1 MNYHRWRRARQ
12 ANRII
17 TLRAPDIDDGVIDA
31 PDGGFSGDGLSN
43 SGFNNRVQLLFI
55 ATEQLGDDE
64 TFGDVFGIDLARER
78 AAPDAIARAGRKSA
92 RRGGLKDAVQFGA
105 DTQIVTLQRCDH
117 LLQGESCRGAVGFTV
132 CRGYPAR
139 SCLII
144 SAAFSAIMMVGELV
158 LPLVMVGMMEASA
171 TRNPAIP
178 CTRKRPST
186 TAIASWPILHVP
198 IG

>member
-1 MNYHRWRRARQ
+1 VNYHRWRRARQ

-17 TLRAPDIDDGVIDA
+17 TFRAPDVDDGVIDA
-31 PDGGFSGDGLSN
+31 PDG
-43 SGFNNRVQLLFI
+43 GFNNRVQLLFI
-55 ATEQLGDDE
+55 ATGQLRDDE
-64 TFGDVFGIDLARER
+64 TFGDGFGVDLARER
-78 AAPDAIARAGRKSA
+78 AAPDAIAQAGRKSP
-92 RRGGLKDAVQFGA
+92 RHGSLKDPVQFGA

-132 CRGYPAR
+132 CHGYPAR